1 MKGFGLGLVALMSVL
16 FVFVHGVA
24 LLAPAAVFRYLIL
37 PLANCGLLG
46 FVGAVFLVVVDFVL
60 LLIMLVVTTG
70 LAARLLGLRYS
81 GEHEV
86 DLRIPAV
93 RNWLLNFTIYFPTA
107 VIIDFLHLYSL
118 KTLHVSLLGG
128 KVGRG
133 VVLAGMITDPCLIEV
148 GDYTNIGGFSTVMCH
163 STEHGRIRF
172 APVKIGRNC
181 GVGTR
186 STVLA
191 GATLEDGAMLGA
203 GSLLPK
209 YVTIPAGETW
219 GGVPARPL
227 RAAKDAPKSRPE
239 TQDETQ

>member
-1 MKGFGLGLVALMSVL
+1 MKGFGLGLVALMSLL
-16 FVFVHGVA
+16 FISIHGIA
-24 LLAPAAVFRYLIL
+24 LLAPAAVFRYLTI
-37 PLANCGLLG
+37 PLANRGPLG

-60 LLIMLVVTTG
+60 LLIMRVVTTG

-163 STEHGRIRF
+163 STERGRIRF

-181 GVGTR
+181 GVGTH

-227 RAAKDAPKSRPE
+227 RAAKDTSRPRSE
-239 TQDETQ
+239 TPDETQ